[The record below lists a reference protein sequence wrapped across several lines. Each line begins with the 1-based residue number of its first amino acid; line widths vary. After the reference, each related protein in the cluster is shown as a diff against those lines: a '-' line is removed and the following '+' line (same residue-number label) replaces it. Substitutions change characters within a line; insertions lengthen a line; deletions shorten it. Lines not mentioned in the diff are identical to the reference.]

1 MMPLMPAAARRAARA
16 RHASFTARSRRNALR
31 QFHSVAAL
39 VAACFVAEC
48 AAADA
53 QPVQVHTPTPAP
65 YTSTVGA
72 HARYSKARINL
83 APPNLA
89 LTGALIA
96 AGGGPAAFDA
106 QKLVGALTGNGPL
119 TQTELAALTKK
130 FGAQN
135 VASFMKTFDFVIS
148 DGLAQAANA
157 GIVLPAPAPDL
168 DGKALAAALYAAG
181 VSLHTRYDVEYM
193 LDALFSHVIHVA
205 VMNDIDADPNLG
217 PAADANYHA
226 VLLQTMLDLDSAY
239 KLESK

>member
-1 MMPLMPAAARRAARA
+1 M
-16 RHASFTARSRRNALR
+16 R
-31 QFHSVAAL
+31 QFRSVAAL
-39 VAACFVAEC
+39 VAACFVSVC

-106 QKLVGALTGNGPL
+106 QKLVGDLTGNGPL

-148 DGLAQAANA
+148 DGLTQAASA
-157 GIVLPAPAPDL
+157 GIVVPAPAPDL
-168 DGKALAAALYAAG
+168 DGKALAAALSAAG
-181 VSLHTRYDVEYM
+181 VSPHTRYDVEYM